1 MEAPR
6 SARAPAA
13 PPGCPSR
20 GGSAAPR
27 LPPQRLCRTF
37 CLSLRSQRGALRP
50 ARDRPPVKRC
60 ERTGGGTA
68 PGPGTA
74 GTTGPAGPRPG
85 SGAERPGP
93 RCPAEV
99 PPVRPRGAE
108 GAGTAPVPSR
118 RLAAP
123 RARRRRGVSRLGS
136 AAKCGLNGLAGTWL
150 RPSLGGAGKQGP
162 EDGLASPSIRP
173 CIHPSVHP
181 SLHPFLPPSIHPR
194 CHRGMQRFGP
204 RPPRQPV
211 PLCPPSDPTPPG
223 GGRAQGR
230 GSVQLGGFPLALFR
244 LITKEGSAFFHRFL
258 SRRTRDLHS
267 GPRSGLALQHYQNRK
282 DLIQNVKRR

>member
-20 GGSAAPR
+20 GGGR
-27 LPPQRLCRTF
+27 RQGRGERRRLCRTF

-74 GTTGPAGPRPG
+74 GTAGAAGPRPG

-136 AAKCGLNGLAGTWL
+136 PAKCGLSGLAGTWL

-162 EDGLASPSIRP
+162 EGGLASPSIRP
-173 CIHPSVHP
+173 CIHLS
-181 SLHPFLPPSIHPR
+181 LPPSI
-194 CHRGMQRFGP
+194 RGAIGECSDSV
-204 RPPRQPV
+204 PV
-211 PLCPPSDPTPPG
+211 PPDSPYRGARRVTRPDPT
-223 GGRAQGR
+223 GR
-230 GSVQLGGFPLALFR
+230 GVRTGPGLGTARWFSP
-244 LITKEGSAFFHRFL
+244 
-258 SRRTRDLHS
+258 RRVPTS
-267 GPRSGLALQHYQNRK
+267 Y
-282 DLIQNVKRR
+282 KRRKCVFPQVFEPTDP